1 MIEMD
6 KLRALLQKR
15 TEKKLDVAYY
25 VCFYNTSMYIFSI
38 HTIIQYG
45 KRCIM
50 NCKGSTMAFRGYVP
64 KDVVLVPTDKATKYI
79 IDNGKWV
86 SVK

>member
-45 KRCIM
+45 KRCVM

-64 KDVVLVPTDKATKYI
+64 KDVVLVPTDKATRFDYI
-79 IDNGKWV
+79 DGQWKKV
-86 SVK
+86 